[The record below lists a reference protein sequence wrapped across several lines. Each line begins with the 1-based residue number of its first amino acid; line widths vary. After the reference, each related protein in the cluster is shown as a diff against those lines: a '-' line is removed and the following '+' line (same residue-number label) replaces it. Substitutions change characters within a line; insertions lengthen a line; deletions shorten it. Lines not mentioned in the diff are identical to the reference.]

1 MLHSEPQIA
10 PPIEDQLLE
19 AIISASLP
27 ADGSCLGTRHSELGT
42 SSSPPSLGT
51 RHSALSTLSPL
62 ALAAAFH
69 LPLSK
74 VLDILASPLTRT
86 RLAAAQELRD
96 LAFHQREQSAREK
109 ALAALENILD
119 TSEDPIEKRRAAT
132 AILRRHSNRN
142 PFWPRTPG
150 AGASTLDLDED
161 ADEDDT
167 PPRAKL
173 PGPERPRFCQPARAN
188 LIRLL
193 TRLQDNHNPEPDS
206 GLTTLF
212 LHKHDP
218 KNLQDDE
225 RLDAM
230 TDYLDDPGEDAALTG
245 FSCAILHP
253 PEPLPPG
260 APLTPA
266 NSDPWKPAPHH
277 PVIERVT
284 LHWPDHHRTV
294 RFHFINNGNSIAA
307 YWQITHIDIGPKQTT
322 PDSS

>member
-10 PPIEDQLLE
+10 PPIEDQILE

-27 ADGSCLGTRHSELGT
+27 TDSEAPTGTGFSGPDPNRNPNPNL
-42 SSSPPSLGT
+42 P
-51 RHSALSTLSPL
+51 SPL

-74 VLDILASPLTRT
+74 ILDILASPLTRT

-150 AGASTLDLDED
+150 AGATTLDLDED
-161 ADEDDT
+161 EDLDEDAA
-167 PPRAKL
+167 PPRAPL
-173 PGPERPRFCQPARAN
+173 PDPEFPRFCRPAQET

-193 TRLQDNHNPEPDS
+193 TRLQDNHNPTPNA
-206 GLTTLF
+206 GLATLF
-212 LHKHDP
+212 RHKHEANKLEP
-218 KNLQDDE
+218 AVQREAL
-225 RLDAM
+225 A
-230 TDYLDDPGEDAALTG
+230 DYLEAPGEDANLTN
-245 FSCAILHP
+245 FSCAILHTT
-253 PEPLPPG
+253 EPDPNLPAAWAGHKAHPPG
-260 APLTPA
+260 HERT
-266 NSDPWKPAPHH
+266 H
-277 PVIERVT
+277 RVT

-294 RFHFINNGNSIAA
+294 QLRLINAGNGIADL
-307 YWQITHIDIGPKQTT
+307 WQIAGIEIGPKQTT